1 MTKSNVT
8 VTPVVEV
15 SDGSRGIGYYCAGR
29 HCAKREQCHRHT
41 SSIVER
47 NAQFDDYDKVM
58 LTEGKCKFFIDIKEV
73 TQLGLNTQ
81 QI

>member
-8 VTPVVEV
+8 AVPEV
-15 SDGSRGIGYYCAGR
+15 GDGSRGIGYYCAGR

-73 TQLGLNTQ
+73 TQVGLTT
-81 QI
+81 

>member
-8 VTPVVEV
+8 VVG
-15 SDGSRGIGYYCAGR
+15 DGSRGIGYYCAGR

>member
-8 VTPVVEV
+8 VVG
-15 SDGSRGIGYYCAGR
+15 DGSRGIGYYCAGR

-73 TQLGLNTQ
+73 THLGLNTQ